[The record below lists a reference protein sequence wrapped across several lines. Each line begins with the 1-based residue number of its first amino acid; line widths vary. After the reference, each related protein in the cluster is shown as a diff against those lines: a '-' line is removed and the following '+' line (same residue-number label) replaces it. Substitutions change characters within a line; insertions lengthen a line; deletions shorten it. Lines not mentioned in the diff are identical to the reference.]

1 MTTLF
6 LHYYFVPQKSYFGC
20 AYLMNFHED
29 FDQADHIGTE
39 AIQETYDRLFEKWKN
54 NLPLLKELS
63 HVLNHRIAF
72 WDKLHRGDPENQKY
86 RDYIFLY
93 LELFEKLHSYIT
105 RKNHYETR
113 KEWQII
119 E

>member
-1 MTTLF
+1 MTTLYMH
-6 LHYYFVPQKSYFGC
+6 HYYVPKKAQGYVCKTD
-20 AYLMNFHED
+20 AQHLQ
-29 FDQADHIGTE
+29 FDNADHIGRE
-39 AIQETYDRLFEKWKN
+39 AILETYDRLFEKWKN

-72 WDKLHRGDPENQKY
+72 WDKLHRDDPENQKY

-93 LELFEKLHSYIT
+93 LELFEKSHSYIT

-113 KEWQII
+113 KKWQII

>member
-1 MTTLF
+1 MF
-6 LHYYFVPQKSYFGC
+6 AKQMH
-20 AYLMNFHED
+20 
-29 FDQADHIGTE
+29 
-39 AIQETYDRLFEKWKN
+39 TYSLIMQIILEGKLEKWKN

-72 WDKLHRGDPENQKY
+72 WDKLHRDDPENQKY

-93 LELFEKLHSYIT
+93 LELFEKSHSYIT

>member
-1 MTTLF
+1 MTTLYMH
-6 LHYYFVPQKSYFGC
+6 HYYVPKKAQGYVCKTD
-20 AYLMNFHED
+20 AH
-29 FDQADHIGTE
+29 
-39 AIQETYDRLFEKWKN
+39 N

-72 WDKLHRGDPENQKY
+72 WDKLHRDDPENQKY

-93 LELFEKLHSYIT
+93 LELFEKSHSYIT

>member
-6 LHYYFVPQKSYFGC
+6 MHHYYVPKKAQGYVCKTD
-20 AYLMNFHED
+20 AHLQ
-29 FDQADHIGTE
+29 FDNADHIGRE
-39 AIQETYDRLFEKWKN
+39 AILETYDRLFEKWKN

-93 LELFEKLHSYIT
+93 LELFEKSHSYIT

-113 KEWQII
+113 KEWQIR